1 MRMIYV
7 LALPMLPVTL
17 LPHLLEAKPFPDH
30 AKAVFPAD
38 TQRSPRTQ
46 PRRRALVYGLPPG
59 WTAVFQTVATIQ
71 PPLIRPVFVQFF
83 STAAQLA
90 IADPTPGRH
99 VQRIPFGSL
108 ILEFVAGNN
117 QIVTKE
123 FVVAAS
129 LWLLNAAQNGWT
141 GFFEAWVVDKTDGEI
156 IFVRLTTMWDEL
168 VPLSF

>member
-1 MRMIYV
+1 M
-7 LALPMLPVTL
+7 
-17 LPHLLEAKPFPDH
+17 
-30 AKAVFPAD
+30 
-38 TQRSPRTQ
+38 
-46 PRRRALVYGLPPG
+46 YGLPPG